1 MSADETREGRFL
13 ERVAAVMDAAP
24 EDEIEAVREAVALAV
39 ERRWLGATAAA
50 RAARLLAAGVAL
62 EAARLLVPAGWSV
75 TSWPWTRG

>member
-39 ERRWLGATAAA
+39 ERRWL
-50 RAARLLAAGVAL
+50 AAGVAL